1 MSSGRAPAGAWAR
14 PRSRTGGNTILA
26 YLPVKFP
33 RMRIL
38 LFALMFLSVDELC
51 AQRVERLIREG
62 RVGRTL
68 TVLAADDMQGRR
80 PGTPGIEAAAAY
92 IAGAFR
98 RAGLEPMP
106 GAADGYLQRFET
118 ASAAEMACTLAVN
131 GKELDAPDLLAFP
144 SVERV
149 DWDFEAVPMVRL
161 EPGGNPVASL
171 MSLLQSGRDLLVV
184 ADTSLRRPL
193 ARMRGLRMPR
203 MGGGS
208 VFVVFTSEEV
218 CHYRVRCSAR
228 ISRTAYAN
236 VVGMIRGRSRP
247 GEQVLFSAH
256 YDHLG
261 VGRPVGQDSIY
272 NGANDDASGTAAVIH
287 LARYFARMPRPE
299 RTLVFAAFTAE
310 ESGGYGSRYF
320 SGRMDPDSV
329 VAMFNIEMIGT
340 ESKWGTNSAFIT
352 GFERSDFGEILQEA
366 LQGTGFTFHPD
377 PYPAQ
382 NLFYRSDNAT
392 LAALGVP
399 AHTLSTSKMDSEKY
413 YHTVDDE
420 VGTLD
425 IANMTRIIRAIA
437 LSSRSI
443 VGGERTPRRVPKR

>member
-1 MSSGRAPAGAWAR
+1 
-14 PRSRTGGNTILA
+14 
-26 YLPVKFP
+26 
-33 RMRIL
+33 MRIL
-38 LFALMFLSVDELC
+38 LSVLLFSCVLELR
-51 AQRVERLIREG
+51 AQRLERLIRED
-62 RVGRTL
+62 RVGGT
-68 TVLAADDMQGRR
+68 LAALASDEMQGRR
-80 PGTPGIEAAAAY
+80 PGTPGIEKAADY
-92 IAGAFR
+92 IARAFR
-98 RAGLEPMP
+98 RAGLEPLP

-118 ASAAEMACTLAVN
+118 VSAADVVCSAAVN
-131 GKELDAPDLLAFP
+131 GKELAPSDVLAFP
-144 SVERV
+144 AVEQV
-149 DWDFEAVPMVRL
+149 DWDFEAVPTVHL
-161 EPGGNPVASL
+161 ERVGNPVQSL
-171 MSLLQSGRDLLVV
+171 MPLLQSGRDLLVL
-184 ADTSLRRPL
+184 ADTSQRRALSRLRSM
-193 ARMRGLRMPR
+193 RMQR

-208 VFVVFTSEEV
+208 VFVLFTSEEV

-228 ISRTAYAN
+228 IGRTGYAN

-247 GEQVLFSAH
+247 GERVLFSAH

-272 NGANDDASGTAAVIH
+272 NGANDDASGTTAVIH
-287 LARYFARMPRPE
+287 LARCFARQPRPE

-340 ESKWGTNSAFIT
+340 ESKWGTHSAFIT

-366 LQGTGFTFHPD
+366 LQNSGFTFHPD

-399 AHTLSTSKMDSEKY
+399 AHTISTSKMDSEKY

-420 VGTLD
+420 VETLD
-425 IANMTRIIRAIA
+425 ISNMTRIIRAIA

-443 VGGERTPRRVPKR
+443 VSGERTPRRVPKR